1 MSTDKDHRI
10 VILER
15 LNRER
20 QYRIQSILDAAKK
33 VFFTKGFIK
42 TSMDEIALEAEV
54 SKPTV
59 YSYFNTKD
67 DLFFS
72 LMLPVLDH
80 LGRINNELKKKLLAK
95 KYESGEQFLHDF
107 FEACYSCY
115 EKEPDVFTIIQLFQQ
130 SGLVWTLNASLQ
142 KSMNEKGKSNFEGM
156 RELLELAMEQELIR
170 KMDVFQLS
178 DVLWGLVV
186 GIIQLENIKSQ
197 SNTAKQHLIPTLQ
210 LAEQIIFESI
220 VVKKPGT

>member
-1 MSTDKDHRI
+1 MGADQNHRI

-42 TSMDEIALEAEV
+42 ATMDEIALEAEV

-59 YSYFNTKD
+59 YTYFNTKD

-72 LMLPVLDH
+72 LMLPVLDD
-80 LGRINNELKKKLLAK
+80 LGKMNKKLKNNLQEK
-95 KYESGEQFLHDF
+95 IYQSGEHFLRDF
-107 FEACYSCY
+107 FKACYSCY
-115 EKEPDVFTIIQLFQQ
+115 EKEPDSFTILQLFQQ
-130 SGLVWTLNASLQ
+130 TGLVWTLNASIQ
-142 KSMNEKGKSNFEGM
+142 KSMNEKGKYNFEGM
-156 RELLELAMEQELIR
+156 REVFSIAMEQGLI
-170 KMDVFQLS
+170 KKLDIFQLP

-197 SNTAKQHLIPTLQ
+197 SKSENQHLIPTLR
-210 LAEQIIFESI
+210 LAEQIIADSI
-220 VVKKPGT
+220 VVKISE